1 LAGHRPSFTT
11 LLQVTN
17 QCPIDFGPQWRTV
30 ALEFELPGYVVRQ
43 PFAIAAVL
51 ALTPLLILPACFF
64 YYDVTP
70 KVAVALIGAAVGLVL
85 FLRDITFSQ
94 ARRLWADELG
104 RCFCLLTA
112 AQLISLLLSTFFSSH
127 PALSWNGGNWRRFG
141 LVSQSAVLA
150 LATLADLAAVM
161 PAVPGGIMLP
171 KPRGRADAELLNHY
185 LTALEAATGAAPGT
199 TKVILLVGETAEG
212 VLAAVS
218 YVGVP
223 RLSAMT
229 WGAED
234 LATEL
239 GAISNRAEDGSY
251 DFTYQL
257 ARSLCLV
264 GAGAAG
270 VPAIETIHGDFR
282 DEAGLRKRTAQV
294 RRAGF
299 RGMLA
304 IHPAQVDV
312 INETFTPSAAERE
325 AAQEIVDLFAANP
338 GAGAIGYKGA
348 MLDRPHLAR
357 AQAVLA
363 LASRR

>member
-1 LAGHRPSFTT
+1 MATQAENINARSWLFAPGDSERKMEKATASAADIV
-11 LLQVTN
+11 L
-17 QCPIDFGPQWRTV
+17 ID
-30 ALEFELPGYVVRQ
+30 LE
-43 PFAIAAVL
+43 
-51 ALTPLLILPACFF
+51 
-64 YYDVTP
+64 D
-70 KVAVALIGAAVGLVL
+70 AVAEAEKPKARPMVSA
-85 FLRDITFSQ
+85 FLKANVKHRE
-94 ARRLWADELG
+94 RLWVRINPIQGPHA
-104 RCFCLLTA
+104 
-112 AQLISLLLSTFFSSH
+112 
-127 PALSWNGGNWRRFG
+127 
-141 LVSQSAVLA
+141 
-150 LATLADLAAVM
+150 LADLAAVM
-161 PAVPGGIMLP
+161 PAAPGGIMLP

-185 LTALEAATGAAPGT
+185 LTALEAAAGAAPGT

-212 VLAAVS
+212 MLAAGS
-218 YVGVP
+218 YIGVP
-223 RLSAMT
+223 RVAAMS
-229 WGAED
+229 WGSED

-239 GAISNRAEDGSY
+239 GAISNRTEDGSY

-312 INETFTPSAAERE
+312 INEMFSPSAAERE

-338 GAGAIGYKGA
+338 GAGTIGYKGA